1 MGLLNSI
8 LGNASTV
15 SVEEVKNE
23 WGKLLAQDEDITVAY
38 KVVRDYIILTPKRI
52 IFIDVKGLSGKK
64 ICINSVPYRQIASF
78 SVQTAGVMD
87 LNAELVIYIPGVPVP
102 LTYTFD
108 KNINIYE
115 VQAVLADAIA
125 AAGK

>member
-8 LGNASTV
+8 LGNASSV
-15 SVEEVKNE
+15 SVDEVKKE
-23 WGKLLAQDEDITVAY
+23 WGKILAQDEEITVAY

-64 ICINSVPYRQIASF
+64 ICINSVPYRKISSF
-78 SVQTAGVMD
+78 SVQTAGMMD
-87 LNAELVIYIPGVPVP
+87 LNAELVICIPGMPLP

-125 AAGK
+125 AAEK